1 MLKSHEKFHSENGKR
16 LLLIADDEFI
26 NREIL
31 REILQDEYELL
42 FAENGEETLEVVRRC
57 KNVLSLVL
65 LDLKMPVMSG
75 TDAMYAMRD
84 DPELAH
90 IPIIVATSDQNAEV
104 ESLHL
109 GANDF
114 ISKPY
119 PQADVI
125 HARIQ
130 RAIELHEDRLIITKT
145 ERDELTGLFNREFF
159 YQYAEQFDHHHAS
172 TEMDAIVV
180 DINHFRLINERFG
193 TNYGDEVLRC
203 VGNELLSVVREAGG
217 IVCRSEADK
226 FMAYCPHG
234 QDYETMLEK
243 ASKGIAGENAEDT
256 QTWLR
261 MGVYESVDKTLEI
274 ERRFDRAQMAA
285 DTVRGSFANRI
296 GVYDAL
302 LHEKELYSE
311 RLIDDF
317 AAAIK
322 EQQFEVYFQPK
333 FDIQSEIPVLV
344 SAEALVRWN
353 HPTLGMVSPGAF
365 IPLFEENGLIQRL
378 DIYIWRATAARIKEW
393 KTRFNLVVP
402 VSVNVS
408 RIDMYDPHL
417 DSILLGVLQEYGLST
432 SELLLEITESAYTQD
447 SEQIIETVSNLRN
460 IGFQVEMDDF
470 GTGYSSL
477 NMLSSLPLDALKLD
491 MQFIRSAFAEGG
503 DTKMIEIIIDI
514 ADYLSV
520 PVIAEGVETEE
531 QLNALRDMGC
541 DRVQGYYFSPP
552 VPANEYEKF
561 VAERNEIDVAVPAK
575 LTPSRE
581 IIPHNRS
588 LAFGEVTHA
597 LSAGFDAIFYVDI
610 ESDHYVEFTSQ
621 GKPENLQ
628 IENSG
633 SNFFKDAWGLLFES
647 IHPDDEMRV
656 GLSTQ
661 KNTLLLQLAGHDPFY
676 MTYRIM
682 EDGRPVYHAMKSIK
696 ACSHDDHH
704 IVIGISNIDMQIR
717 QALADMNIRT
727 KNTGP
732 NAY

>member
-16 LLLIADDEFI
+16 LLLIAEDELI

-42 FAENGEETLEVVRRC
+42 FAENGEEALEVVRRC

-90 IPIIVATSDQNAEV
+90 IPIIVATADQNAEV

-159 YQYAEQFDHHHAS
+159 YQYAAQFDHHHAS

-243 ASKGIAGENAEDT
+243 ASRGIAGENAEDT

-261 MGVYESVDKTLEI
+261 MGVYESVDKTLET
-274 ERRFDRAQMAA
+274 ERRFDRARMAA
-285 DTVRGSFANRI
+285 DTVRGSFANQI

-353 HPTLGMVSPGAF
+353 HPTLGMVFPGAF

-393 KTRFNLVVP
+393 KTRFNLVAP

-417 DSILLGVLQEYGLST
+417 DSILLGILQEYGLST

-447 SEQIIETVSNLRN
+447 SAQIIETVSNLRS

-491 MQFIRSAFAEGG
+491 MQFIRSAYAEGG

-561 VAERNEIDVAVPAK
+561 VAERNEIDVAAPAK

-682 EDGRPVYHAMKSIK
+682 EDGRSVYHAMKSIK

-727 KNTGP
+727 ENTGP

>member
-75 TDAMYAMRD
+75 TDAMHVMRA

-119 PQADVI
+119 PQASVI

-159 YQYAEQFDHHHAS
+159 YQYAEQFDHHHAF
-172 TEMDAIVV
+172 TEMDAIVF

-193 TNYGDEVLRC
+193 TNYGNEVLRC

-217 IVCRSEADK
+217 IVCRSEADM

-234 QDYETMLEK
+234 QDYATILEK
-243 ASKGIAGENAEDT
+243 ASKGIADENAEDT

-353 HPTLGMVSPGAF
+353 HPTLGMVFPGAF

-393 KTRFNLVVP
+393 KTRFNLVAP

-417 DSILLGVLQEYGLST
+417 DRILLGILQEYGLST

-447 SEQIIETVSNLRN
+447 SAQIIETVSNLRS

-491 MQFIRSAFAEGG
+491 MQFIRSAYAEGG

-561 VAERNEIDVAVPAK
+561 VAERNEIDVAVSAK

-727 KNTGP
+727 ENTGP